1 VGQSQLELQQ
11 VQADEIKVKA
21 QGMSFWMALAMMVP
35 SRLWLGGA
43 VSPKRDKSLIQ
54 DLADQVCSLALCRPL
69 LIAVDGLPSYVTAFR
84 QAFRSPLPRW
94 GEPGRP
100 RLVAWPDI
108 AIVQVVKQRTAEGL
122 QIDRRIVQ
130 GSTAM
135 IQRLI
140 QQTQGCGGINTAY
153 IERLNATFRQRLH
166 WLARR
171 TRCPLTHSLYYYRN
185 YPEADLQEQ

>member
-1 VGQSQLELQQ
+1 MGQSQLELQQ

-135 IQRLI
+135 KH
-140 QQTQGCGGINTAY
+140 G
-153 IERLNATFRQRLH
+153 LH
-166 WLARR
+166 
-171 TRCPLTHSLYYYRN
+171 
-185 YPEADLQEQ
+185 